1 MSAIDRN
8 LLLVEFRCRWKM
20 LRKLCCWQAEQ
31 NGTVNSSSSKFI
43 QGIKIYQLSSI
54 KEHAA
59 SKPHPAAKTAKEDFD
74 ARKAWLPVPLRKVV
88 QETPP
93 GSTIAKSMQQM
104 NDKDQETVTKLYDRP
119 YYIALHG
126 LPFTQLNIIYI

>member
-1 MSAIDRN
+1 
-8 LLLVEFRCRWKM
+8 M
-20 LRKLCCWQAEQ
+20 LRKLCCWRAEQ
-31 NGTVNSSSSKFI
+31 NGTVNSNSSKFI

-74 ARKAWLPVPLRKVV
+74 VRKPWLSVPLRKVV

-93 GSTIAKSMQQM
+93 GSAIAKSMQQM

-126 LPFTQLNIIYI
+126 LPFTHFNIIYI